1 MRVSMMLARLVNQPS
16 DVKSQLVFLPGQVSC
31 VRLLCAVNIS
41 VAMNPLL
48 INTHVLKCK
57 PQVFR

>member
-1 MRVSMMLARLVNQPS
+1 MRVSMMLACLVNQPI
-16 DVKSQLVFLPGQVSC
+16 DVNQLVFLPGQVSC
-31 VRLLCAVNIS
+31 IRLLCAVNIS